1 MTWTTRAFQ
10 PYIAWATPLWIKTTH
25 TTLDPHEFLFI
36 FMDDCVLFIFVFFYH
51 RLSYEIQ
58 ICHSLTFCK
67 RVEKKYSCPTGI
79 AHYAFGKWSPEIE
92 LGFPTGTLMS
102 VCRCTLCTEYKVYI
116 ENGIN
121 FWRSCAIA
129 VVSAGIDYH
138 KLCLLYQN
146 IACPQIL
153 ISDGDFL
160 VLKSGVDC
168 GRKMWCTC
176 GHLGEVRHR
185 WWEGSLW
192 QAG

>member
-1 MTWTTRAFQ
+1 MNFCSYLWMTAS
-10 PYIAWATPLWIKTTH
+10 
-25 TTLDPHEFLFI
+25 FLYL
-36 FMDDCVLFIFVFFYH
+36 CFFYH
-51 RLSYEIQ
+51 TLSYEIQ

-102 VCRCTLCTEYKVYI
+102 VCRCTLCTEYKVYL
-116 ENGIN
+116 EYGIN
-121 FWRSCAIA
+121 FWRSCVIA

-146 IACPQIL
+146 IACPQIF